1 VVPRYAASVTLLV
14 VVLGATAAA
23 RADRAEGIEL
33 RARHVVATGVGIALR
48 GAAPAHARIA
58 VDRLRRSGWRRVRSA
73 RADARGR
80 FRVRYLPRPPSRRL
94 RLRARVLDGLEAGAV
109 SGSVV
114 VRTRDV
120 TLAAVGDINL
130 GDGPGQQIAA
140 RGLRWPWRGT
150 ARALRAADIA
160 LGNLE
165 CSVSRRGAPV
175 PKQFRFRG
183 SPAAL
188 RTMHTYAGFDVLNLA
203 NNHIADYGWT
213 AFFDTLRYVR
223 RYGMV
228 GVGAGANLATAARP
242 RIVTRLGLRIAF
254 VGFSEILPA
263 SFFAGREKPG
273 TVFASP
279 AAVRAGVTAA
289 RRRADV
295 VVATFHWGVQLAGRE
310 NARQRGLAATALR
323 SGATAVIGA
332 HPHVLQP
339 IVRPSHR
346 LVAYSLGNFVFS
358 QGGGAV
364 ARTGVLEL
372 RLSARGVE
380 GARLRRAT
388 ITAAQPRFD

>member
-1 VVPRYAASVTLLV
+1 MFAAPAA
-14 VVLGATAAA
+14 GAPPV
-23 RADRAEGIEL
+23 EL
-33 RARHVVATGVGIALR
+33 RAPRVVATGVAIALR
-48 GAAPAHARIA
+48 GSASPGAKVA
-58 VDRLRRSGWRRVRSA
+58 VERLRGSAWRRVRTV
-73 RADARGR
+73 RADARAR
-80 FRVRYLPRPPSRRL
+80 FRARYVPRPASRRL
-94 RLRARVLDGLEAGAV
+94 RLRARVLADGPPGAA
-109 SGSVV
+109 SRSIV

-120 TLAAVGDINL
+120 VLAAVGDVNL
-130 GDGPGQQIAA
+130 GDGPAGEMAA
-140 RGLRWPWRGT
+140 RGLRWPWLGT
-150 ARALRAADIA
+150 ARVLRAADIA
-160 LGNLE
+160 FGNLE
-165 CSVSRRGAPV
+165 CTISRRGHPV

-188 RTMHTYAGFDVLNLA
+188 RTMRTFAGFDVLNLA
-203 NNHIADYGWT
+203 NNHIADFGWR

-228 GVGAGANLATAARP
+228 GVGAGGTLTAAARP
-242 RIVTRLGLRIAF
+242 RVVTRLGLRIAF

-279 AAVRAGVTAA
+279 TAVRAGVTAA

-310 NARQRGLAATALR
+310 NARQRALAATALR

-364 ARTGVLEL
+364 ARTGVLVL

-388 ITAAQPRFD
+388 IASAQPRFN